1 MLLFFCYKRMVKWAL
16 QPPSSRGKLEEIL
29 GISAVF
35 APVVA
40 KKEKFAQKHG
50 CD

>member
-16 QPPSSRGKLEEIL
+16 QPPSSRGEVEEIR

-40 KKEKFAQKHG
+40 KKRKIRSKTRM
-50 CD
+50 